1 MRRYLLHMGYCG
13 TRLRG
18 IQKQKDELEER
29 LSSVQ
34 GLVEK
39 GLASLCPAN
48 TLQLCFSSRTDKG
61 VHAVCNTAHVD
72 LARKADGLFY
82 DPNRITHHLNY
93 FFKKTNADIR
103 IHRTLEVP
111 PTFHARHDAI
121 ARTYLY
127 RIAVTP
133 PSACK
138 SHFNKEAFLPSTE
151 INKIHLVRYPFDTE
165 SVLSACR
172 MLEGVHDFATFG
184 ASISKSSY
192 PRETTR
198 IIHKISVI
206 PGQPLLKFDYDPLAS
221 HLQFWDITV
230 RGSSF
235 LYKQVRRIVG
245 VLVACAQ
252 GCISSEDIKYM
263 LDNPSPQKWNTHVQC
278 APPDGLFLLSVHY
291 PSHIFMNSGHATDN
305 AVKQKTC

>member
-93 FFKKTNADIR
+93 FFKKTNADI
-103 IHRTLEVP
+103 
-111 PTFHARHDAI
+111 
-121 ARTYLY
+121 
-127 RIAVTP
+127 
-133 PSACK
+133 
-138 SHFNKEAFLPSTE
+138 
-151 INKIHLVRYPFDTE
+151 RYPFDTE